1 MQSLLIPLVSQMVR
15 RGHIELEFADSSRQ
29 AFGDGTGPRIAA
41 RFTDTRGPF
50 DLVRNPE
57 LALGELFMDGR
68 FVMLEGS
75 MYDLLLVVMSNAIRR
90 EPPRIIRALR
100 MGRDALAAT
109 LLRNE
114 RSRARTNVAHHYDL
128 DEKLYDLFLDRD
140 RQYSCAYFERPGMS
154 LDEAQLAKKRH
165 IAAKLLVDPAHKALD
180 IGSGWGGMALYL
192 ARFCEA
198 DVTGVTLSQEQLGA
212 AAVRAGA
219 AGFADRVRF
228 KLMDYRDIRGRFDRI
243 VSVGMFEHVGPAHF
257 DTYFAQIADLLDD
270 DGVALVHT
278 IGRPD
283 GPGATNPWI
292 SKYIFPGGYIPSL
305 SEITAA
311 VEKSGLFITDIEIL
325 RMHYAETLKA
335 WRERFMAR
343 RAEALAL
350 YDERFC
356 RMWEFYLT
364 VSELT
369 FRIEGECVFQ
379 VQLARRHDIVPIT
392 RDYIAEREAALRLRD
407 SADPAAHMAAG

>member
-1 MQSLLIPLVSQMVR
+1 MVR